1 MSSHTAQLRISA
13 NLWENLDDSFLD
25 SNSGQQGWTSIRARD
40 KLTLVGGPNI
50 ATPLRVF
57 RAMLKGPSG
66 RPPCGS
72 AANQLGVRPGTDIP
86 VDPGKRVHPQ
96 TGGMSV
102 TPDEISRLPPHVRP
116 QRLPGGRGNLPV
128 FELATSALSKEVVL
142 RRDPKNTFRHAF
154 LEPATSMLLDELQAV
169 LCATGSSWKEA

>member
-1 MSSHTAQLRISA
+1 MPAFWTA
-13 NLWENLDDSFLD
+13 
-25 SNSGQQGWTSIRARD
+25 GQQGWTSIRARD
-40 KLTLVGGPNI
+40 KLTLVGEPNI

-154 LEPATSMLLDELQAV
+154 LEPATSMLLDEPQAV